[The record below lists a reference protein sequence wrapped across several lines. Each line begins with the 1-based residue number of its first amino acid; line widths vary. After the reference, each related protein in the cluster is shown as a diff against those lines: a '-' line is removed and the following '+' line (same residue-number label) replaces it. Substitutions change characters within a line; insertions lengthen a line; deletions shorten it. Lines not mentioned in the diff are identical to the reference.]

1 MNNETRSELLSII
14 AQISAHAPE
23 LRLGQLVANIATLA
37 RGADVQAVW
46 DAEDDE
52 LLSAA
57 RRLLVHYADRGDCAQ
72 RCQ

>member
-14 AQISAHAPE
+14 AQISEQAPE

-46 DAEDDE
+46 DVEDDE
-52 LLSAA
+52 LLGAA
-57 RRLLVHYADRGDCAQ
+57 QRLLTHYTNRGACVPS
-72 RCQ
+72 